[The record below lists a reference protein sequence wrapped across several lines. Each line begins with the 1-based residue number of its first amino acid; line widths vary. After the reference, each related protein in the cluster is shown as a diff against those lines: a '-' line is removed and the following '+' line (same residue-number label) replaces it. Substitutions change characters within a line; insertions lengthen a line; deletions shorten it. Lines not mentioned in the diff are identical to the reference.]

1 MSTPPTLRNIGG
13 PLVGTPTTVLAGLP
27 GPTVAELAVASA
39 GALNSLARTVPAD
52 SFRIKRA
59 LQLLHC
65 DTPPAIR
72 TTFRFDGAVAKQ
84 FYFLVKDTVRVIT
97 CPTQATDISNQAVC
111 LANLGDQLDD
121 YRPVSVSPEEFGGY
135 VVTLVP
141 KGTVATYG
149 LPPFCI
155 QPGFAAPA

>member
-1 MSTPPTLRNIGG
+1 M
-13 PLVGTPTTVLAGLP
+13 
-27 GPTVAELAVASA
+27 
-39 GALNSLARTVPAD
+39 
-52 SFRIKRA
+52 
-59 LQLLHC
+59 
-65 DTPPAIR
+65 
-72 TTFRFDGAVAKQ
+72 
-84 FYFLVKDTVRVIT
+84 IT

-121 YRPVSVSPEEFGGY
+121 YRPVSFFPEAFGGY